1 MMSSRC
7 HLSSKSNDVLEKL
20 KVKRNRNDLEQ
31 TCKDKYNLYLLFKPR
46 IILLC
51 SSDLESLKPDTT
63 SMKNSETTG
72 KIMGVIVTLKG
83 TPDNGC
89 VNKEG
94 EMYDFVTRYFAPWN
108 GIPEDPVTGKI
119 YCYIDY

>member
-1 MMSSRC
+1 MGTI
-7 HLSSKSNDVLEKL
+7 LS
-20 KVKRNRNDLEQ
+20 
-31 TCKDKYNLYLLFKPR
+31 TFKPSR
-46 IILLC
+46 FLFLC
-51 SSDLESLKPDTT
+51 CRCDLESLKTDTT
-63 SMKNSETTG
+63 AMKNSETTG

-119 YCYIDY
+119 YCYIDYLQIELHE